1 MMAQRLGPLFLVVML
16 VGAMPAAAQ
25 DDPWAGSW
33 RGTVTAPGG
42 DIETTVTMTLVAE
55 SGSYTGLLTGF
66 APGAEVRLTS
76 IETGDDLLTIEAA
89 ADTALG
95 PLALTY
101 SLTRGERP
109 RPRGRGTAAALDGP
123 GRITLG
129 DHGFDVEVSL
139 TRARRTDI
147 PQPQVEQRIGYFS
160 GRWTFDYTGG
170 EFPPL
175 SVGTRSGTVTFTEI
189 EGGPFVEGHLEA
201 ELYGEAYTETW
212 TIGFDEDSHGVVW
225 QEQPSEGPARLA
237 VGDWSSPI
245 GITFVTLPLDAD
257 GSTYVLRRLL
267 QVTSETSFS
276 VTDEFSIDGG
286 AFRRLGNGAFLRA
299 N

>member
-1 MMAQRLGPLFLVVML
+1 MAQQLGLLFLVMWL
-16 VGAMPAAAQ
+16 VGTTPAAAQ

-33 RGTVTAPGG
+33 RGTVTARGG
-42 DIETTVTMTLVAE
+42 EVETTVTMTLVAD
-55 SGSYTGLLTGF
+55 SGNYTGLLTGF
-66 APGAEVRLTS
+66 SPGAEVRLTS
-76 IETGDDLLTIEAA
+76 IEPGNDLLTVQAA

-109 RPRGRGTAAALDGP
+109 RPRGRGNAATLDGP

-129 DHGFDVEVSL
+129 DYGFDVEVSL
-139 TRARRTDI
+139 SRARRTDI
-147 PQPQVEQRIGYFS
+147 PQPQLEQRIGYFS

-189 EGGPFVEGHLEA
+189 EGGPFVEGVVEA
-201 ELYGEAYTETW
+201 EIYGDAYTETW
-212 TIGFDEDSHGVVW
+212 TVGFDDDRRSVVW
-225 QEQPSEGPARLA
+225 REQPSDGPARLA
-237 VGDWSSPI
+237 LGDWSSPI
-245 GITFVTLPLDAD
+245 GITFLTQPLEAD
-257 GSTYVLRRLL
+257 GSVYVLRRLM

-276 VTDEFSIDGG
+276 ITDEFSVDGG
-286 AFRRLGNGAFLRA
+286 PFRRLGNGAFLRA